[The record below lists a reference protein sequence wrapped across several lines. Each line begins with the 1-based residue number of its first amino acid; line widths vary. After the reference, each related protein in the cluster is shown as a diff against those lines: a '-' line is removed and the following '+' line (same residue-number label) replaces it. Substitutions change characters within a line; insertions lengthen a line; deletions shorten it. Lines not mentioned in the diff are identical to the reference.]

1 MMPTNGQPNMP
12 PVPTEG
18 KPQRRQEPRRSAQL
32 LHPEAESLAY
42 GYSDLLLE
50 LDAARAK
57 IGDLQRQLENERR
70 YRIYWQ
76 NFVRQVAEAGTRMLQ
91 DSYDG

>member
-1 MMPTNGQPNMP
+1 MPTNGQPQP
-12 PVPTEG
+12 PVPRNPQPER
-18 KPQRRQEPRRSAQL
+18 PQRPPPRQV

-76 NFVRQVAEAGTRMLQ
+76 NFVRQVVEAGTRMLQ
-91 DSYDG
+91 GEDGH

>member
-1 MMPTNGQPNMP
+1 MPTNGQPNMP

-18 KPQRRQEPRRSAQL
+18 KPPAQRRQEPRRSPL

-70 YRIYWQ
+70 YRIYWL
-76 NFVRQVAEAGTRMLQ
+76 NFVRQVAETGTRMLQ
-91 DSYDG
+91 NSYDG